1 MSVLYL
7 KGVFYMIK
15 PIKQYNAEY
24 MNDNNGKIT
33 TEQEVYMCE
42 YVDALVKRPL
52 KEDEMLE
59 MDFEFGF

>member
-1 MSVLYL
+1 
-7 KGVFYMIK
+7 MIK